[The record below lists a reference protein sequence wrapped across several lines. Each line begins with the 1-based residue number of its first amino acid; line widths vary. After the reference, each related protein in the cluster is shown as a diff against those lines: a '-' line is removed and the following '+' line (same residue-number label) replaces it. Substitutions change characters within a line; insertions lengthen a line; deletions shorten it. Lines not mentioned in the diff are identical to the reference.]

1 MTKTFTHN
9 DVVRY
14 LYDEIPTKEKTEF
27 ENAMIFN
34 DELLGLFNEMSA
46 AKRHLSDVVEAPS
59 NRVIK
64 NIVDYAKSLNLQGCN
79 EKSDSRH
86 S

>member
-1 MTKTFTHN
+1 MTKTFTNN

-14 LYDEIPTKEKTEF
+14 LYDEIPTKEKSEF
-27 ENAMIFN
+27 ENAMIFD
-34 DELLGLFNEMSA
+34 DELLNLFNEMSA
-46 AKRHLSDVVEAPS
+46 AKRHLSDIVKAPS

-64 NIVDYAKSLNLQGCN
+64 NIMDYSKSLNLHGCN
-79 EKSDSRH
+79 EKSDSGH